1 MSFLFGPL
9 PVGSS
14 FANLFCWVSVSII
27 LGGALALG
35 ALCGLGGA
43 DLVAI
48 LLFTLISS
56 SPSLS
61 LPRFCWL
68 SVVIGSIAGGGG
80 GAGGCGGL
88 GCAFT
93 LLDLEAI
100 L

>member
-1 MSFLFGPL
+1 M
-9 PVGSS
+9 
-14 FANLFCWVSVSII
+14 
-27 LGGALALG
+27 ALG

-68 SVVIGSIAGGGG
+68 SVVIGAIAGGG

-88 GCAFT
+88 GRVLT